1 LMFLINWPL
10 AVITALIVPVT
21 AWVTVVY
28 GGRMTQMWRELF
40 GRVGEFNSRVEN
52 NVSGIRVV
60 QAFANEDHERSL
72 FATDNANYRT
82 TKLKAYRYMAA
93 SMSLSYLS
101 MRLTQLVVMIAGTY
115 FVINGSLSNG
125 GFVSFL
131 LFVNIFFQPVQ

>member
-1 LMFLINWPL
+1 IGRITKDLEEIGELAHHGPEDAFIAIMTFAGAFILMFLINWPL
-10 AVITALIVPVT
+10 ALITALIVPVT
-21 AWVTVVY
+21 AWVTIVY

-40 GRVGEFNSRVEN
+40 GRVGEFNARVEN
-52 NVSGIRVV
+52 NVSGMRVV

-101 MRLTQLVVMIAGTY
+101 MRL
-115 FVINGSLSNG
+115 
-125 GFVSFL
+125 
-131 LFVNIFFQPVQ
+131 